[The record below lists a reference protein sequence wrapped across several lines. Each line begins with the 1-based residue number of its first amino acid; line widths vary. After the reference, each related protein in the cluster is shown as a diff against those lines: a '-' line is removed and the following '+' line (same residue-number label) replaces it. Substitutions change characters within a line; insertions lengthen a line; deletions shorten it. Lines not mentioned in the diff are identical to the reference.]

1 MKETYEFKP
10 VVKKTVEGTGTNAA
24 NIANDQELLLRMA
37 SEKKELPLFHERR
50 RASIKNVPPSF
61 DKMGFY
67 REHINIGK
75 TEDEIKAEE
84 EAKKKRKEE
93 EERIKREAE
102 QKEYQKRWG
111 DKIAQYERIT
121 KESEF
126 SSERSFARR
135 MYEKITGKP
144 YQEKKK

>member
-10 VVKKTVEGTGTNAA
+10 AVKKTVEGTGVNAA

-37 SEKKELPLFHERR
+37 SEKTELPYFHEEGKV
-50 RASIKNVPPSF
+50 SIKNVPPSF
-61 DKMGFY
+61 DKTGFY

-84 EAKKKRKEE
+84 EAKQKRKEE
-93 EERIKREAE
+93 EERVKREAE
-102 QKEYQKRWG
+102 QKEYQERWG
-111 DKIAQYERIT
+111 NKLAQYERII